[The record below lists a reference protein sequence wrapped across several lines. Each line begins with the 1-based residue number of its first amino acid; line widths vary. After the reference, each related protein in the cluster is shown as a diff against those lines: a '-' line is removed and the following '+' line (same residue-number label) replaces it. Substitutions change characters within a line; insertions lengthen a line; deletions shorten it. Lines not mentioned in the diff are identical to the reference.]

1 MKIVKIKAEIGMKYN
16 YLKKKKKTYLNTF
29 FLI

>member
-1 MKIVKIKAEIGMKYN
+1 MKIVKIKEIGMKYN
-16 YLKKKKKTYLNTF
+16 YLKKKKKTYLNKI

>member
-16 YLKKKKKTYLNTF
+16 YLKKKKTYLNKN